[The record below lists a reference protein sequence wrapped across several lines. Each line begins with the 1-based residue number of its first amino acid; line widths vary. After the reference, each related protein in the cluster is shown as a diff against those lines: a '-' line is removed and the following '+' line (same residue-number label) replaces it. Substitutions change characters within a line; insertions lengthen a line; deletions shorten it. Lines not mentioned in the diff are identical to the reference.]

1 MRLPPYPPAADCLR
15 PNWLVESA
23 KHWYV
28 LAMLD
33 RYLFG
38 NLLRS
43 HMALTLVLS
52 SVVWLIQAL
61 DLFDTALSSGASVLQ
76 TMALGALVLPRVLTF
91 TLAPA
96 LLIAVL
102 TQIVKLLQDYEYFAF
117 TAAGLSPFRILRP
130 MLVLAFLVL
139 LLQGALAFYIAPLA
153 MKELRIRTAETGSSL
168 ALAGIQAGAFKEIKD
183 GMTVYAGAQSG
194 GGVWQNVMIH
204 NRADKDAIATYTAR
218 EGMLRSEGVRHY
230 FVLRDGTQH
239 IANAEA
245 RGDGGDL
252 LNFTQYVLPLND
264 PDAAKAKPITFNRN
278 HMTIHQLLD
287 PAAYGVRYEK
297 KITRMKSRG
306 LELISNLAAP
316 FVFMLISF
324 AVITSGG
331 INRHGYGKRVMVA
344 VALALVFQIGVISV
358 AAQAVEKNNPGL
370 VFVWPVLFILALLLT
385 IFWQNDRYG
394 VMRLFKRADA

>member
-1 MRLPPYPPAADCLR
+1 
-15 PNWLVESA
+15 
-23 KHWYV
+23 
-28 LAMLD
+28 MLD

-38 NLLRS
+38 NLIRS
-43 HMALTLVLS
+43 HLALTLVLS

-61 DLFDTALSSGASVLQ
+61 DLFDRALSSGSSVVETL
-76 TMALGALVLPRVLTF
+76 ALGALVLPRVLTF

-102 TQIVKLLQDYEYFAF
+102 TQIVRLLQDYEYFAF

-130 MLVLAFLVL
+130 MLLLAFVIM

-153 MKELRIRTAETGSSL
+153 MKELRIRTAQSGSSL
-168 ALAGIQAGAFKEIKD
+168 ALAAIQPGAFKEIKKD
-183 GMTVYAGAQSG
+183 MTVYAAAQGA
-194 GGVWQNVMIH
+194 GGVWENIMIH
-204 NRADKDAIATYTAR
+204 DRSGRGAVTYTAR
-218 EGMLRSEGVRHY
+218 EGVMQRDGAQSF
-230 FVLRDGTQH
+230 FVLRMGTQH
-239 IANAEA
+239 VA
-245 RGDGGDL
+245 GKDGGDIL
-252 LNFTQYVLPLND
+252 SFTQYILPLND
-264 PDAAKAKPITFNRN
+264 PNQAAAKPVTFNRN
-278 HMTIHQLLD
+278 HMMIHQLLD
-287 PAAYGVRYEK
+287 PAAHGVTFER
-297 KITRMKSRG
+297 KINRMKSRG

-358 AAQAVEKNNPGL
+358 AAQAVENDNPTL
-370 VFVWPVLFILALLLT
+370 VFIWPFMFILGLLLT

-394 VMRLFKRADA
+394 VMRLFARGKA